1 MMHYIERSILAR
13 MTMELQKWKKNTGNL
28 ILVHF
33 EDFIFALNFNFMFSF
48 FLHLIWLFGD
58 SCILC
63 IRLILS
69 NVLISGFW

>member
-1 MMHYIERSILAR
+1 MHYIERSILAR

-48 FLHLIWLFGD
+48 FPTFNLALWRFMYF
-58 SCILC
+58 
-63 IRLILS
+63 
-69 NVLISGFW
+69 VY